1 MVGRIGFKNYKIR
14 AIESVYIFNNIM
26 DYCNGS
32 LVGLP
37 ASTFGTLEFILHTE
51 ATVTLLKK
59 ESLCHDSAQNPA
71 MVLFFTLGKIK
82 NPHHGHEAADNL
94 NP

>member
-14 AIESVYIFNNIM
+14 AIGSVHIFNNIM

-51 ATVTLLKK
+51 ATVTLLKRSHCAMILLK
-59 ESLCHDSAQNPA
+59 TLRWFFFSLW
-71 MVLFFTLGKIK
+71 VKLKIPITATK
-82 NPHHGHEAADNL
+82 L
-94 NP
+94 QII

>member
-51 ATVTLLKK
+51 ATVTLSFKRSHCAMILLKTLRWFFF
-59 ESLCHDSAQNPA
+59 SLW
-71 MVLFFTLGKIK
+71 VKLKIPITATK
-82 NPHHGHEAADNL
+82 L
-94 NP
+94 QII